1 MRPLNAGVPVQARWV
16 RCRNP
21 IASQEVD
28 ALKAV
33 QAASGCNIED
43 GIHYHCRVQSAHSL
57 TWQHIPSRLR
67 AIPEI
72 PVMIASIPFDTV
84 IPAAVKLLF

>member
-28 ALKAV
+28 DLKAV
-33 QAASGCNIED
+33 QAASGWNTED
-43 GIHYHCRVQSAHSL
+43 GVHYHCGVQFAHSL
-57 TWQHIPSRLR
+57 PWQHIS
-67 AIPEI
+67 
-72 PVMIASIPFDTV
+72 S
-84 IPAAVKLLF
+84 

>member
-1 MRPLNAGVPVQARWV
+1 MRPLCAGVPVQARCV

-28 ALKAV
+28 DLKAV
-33 QAASGCNIED
+33 QAASGGNTED
-43 GIHYHCRVQSAHSL
+43 GVHYHWS
-57 TWQHIPSRLR
+57 
-67 AIPEI
+67 AIPA
-72 PVMIASIPFDTV
+72 MIASIPFDTV